1 MLDKDE
7 IYELLKDDP
16 FITIQHQK
24 VSVVNKNQD
33 LKLNLPRIFLKSDII
48 LPNRKYTI
56 VLIQEKREK

>member
-16 FITIQHQK
+16 FITILHQK
-24 VSVVNKNQD
+24 VSVVNKKKD
-33 LKLNLPRIFLKSDII
+33 LKLNLPRIFLTSNII

-56 VLIQEKREK
+56 VLIQERSEE